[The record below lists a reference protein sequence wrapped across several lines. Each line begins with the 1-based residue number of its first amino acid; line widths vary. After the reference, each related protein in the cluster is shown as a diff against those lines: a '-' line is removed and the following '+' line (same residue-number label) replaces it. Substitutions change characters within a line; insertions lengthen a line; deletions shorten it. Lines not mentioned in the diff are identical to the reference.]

1 MPKKPTMSEWVEQ
14 LQSTGRYTFTA
25 SRVESETKRSPVAVQ
40 TALRRLKEKG
50 RIVSPRRGFYVIV
63 PPEYRATGSPPAS
76 WFIDDLMRH
85 LDQPYYVGLL
95 SAAAIYGA
103 AHQQPMV
110 FQVVTDRP
118 TREMRAGKV
127 TIWFSMSSNVDRM
140 PTAGIQTETG
150 TMRVATPETT
160 AFDLVRYQAAAG
172 YLSNVATALGE
183 LAERVDGHA
192 LAKIAHLV
200 KIPNV
205 QRLGY
210 LLDAVGESELAAPL
224 AEWLKIQNLRVVPLV
239 SGEQADSRVDDRW
252 RVRPPVSADGVF
264 YPAAEGE
271 TALTERPGDPWKGLE
286 R

>member
-1 MPKKPTMSEWVEQ
+1 
-14 LQSTGRYTFTA
+14 
-25 SRVESETKRSPVAVQ
+25 VESETERSPVAVQ
-40 TALRRLKEKG
+40 TALRRLKQQG

-63 PPEYRATGSPPAS
+63 PPEYRATGSLPAS

-95 SAAAIYGA
+95 SAAAIHGA

-127 TIWFSMSSNVDRM
+127 TIRFSMSGKVEQM
-140 PTAGIQTETG
+140 PTTGIQTETG

-172 YLSNVATALGE
+172 HVGNIVTVLGE
-183 LAERVDGHA
+183 LVERVDGQA
-192 LAKIAHLV
+192 LVKLAHLV
-200 KIPNV
+200 KLPDV

-210 LLDAVGESELAAPL
+210 LLDAVGDRELAAPL
-224 AEWLKIQNLRVVPLV
+224 AGWLKTRHPRVVPLLP
-239 SGEQADSRVDDRW
+239 GEPAAAGIDDRW
-252 RVRPPVSADGVF
+252 RIRPPVTADVAF
-264 YPAAEGE
+264 CTVAEGE
-271 TALTERPGDPWKGLE
+271 AALIEPVSRHTEAPPKRPDP
-286 R
+286 